1 MATGTRV
8 ERREPYQGRE
18 IREKIPQKTPRHRRW
33 TWRLGLFLIVM
44 AVLAWFLPAIVVNT
58 PMLGWIVR
66 KASGGLKCSISI
78 QSVSLGWLSPITVK
92 GIAIRDEQNHVMF
105 EVEKISSDKS
115 LLAILRNYTQLG
127 QFRVEKPAVTLVLRE
142 GGSNVEDLLAN
153 FKSETP
159 ENKSP
164 ANVAID
170 LAIADGTVTIID
182 QSTKQSWRIDKVN
195 ADFNMPAETAQ
206 AITLKA
212 TAEIADA
219 RQPGKLAADVSIKSS
234 PDDKSK
240 DCGDI
245 TVQSESLPLAVAQ
258 SFVARYL
265 PHAKLDGRLNCNVHA
280 NWGGDKAPG
289 KTIVRADVQ
298 TDGFAFAAEMLG
310 TDCLQMKQLSAAG
323 QISISDARLDV
334 EKTEIECDL
343 GNFTITGSMNLNEQG
358 KESRLVS
365 LLHQQFQAEGS
376 LDLARL
382 AAMLPNTLH
391 IRKEIQITSGR
402 VQLALSSRR
411 QAGADGQNGAVLHG
425 QIAAG
430 NLVATENG
438 RQFAWPNPITLVLD
452 AHDAAQGPVV
462 DSLQCESDFLK
473 IHAAGTP
480 DNMAASL
487 SLNLKELG
495 DQLGKFID
503 LDNVQLAGDGFG
515 NVNWKRDPQQQF
527 TADAELQLHNL
538 QVVLPDKQPWREEN
552 LLLYCSA
559 KGKTD
564 AAADTRLDTAAV
576 NVQAGDDRLT
586 AQLLQPVADLKQGG
600 IWPVRVLMQGQLRNW
615 TARAA
620 SFLPLSNWRVAG
632 TADLDVQATASKD
645 GVNIGQAKIHATQFA
660 LASPYINMQEPEL
673 ELTAA
678 GSWNQRQYR
687 LQLSPAALATTSLAV
702 QADNFIM
709 AMPQNGPFE
718 ISGTVKYQG
727 DLGRLSQWFVDRAKP
742 QTWAMGG
749 QFVGNLQFKQA
760 ANLVKI
766 EAAADVNNLAVA
778 DSTGGK
784 FQEPLIRLSARG
796 DYENKTGTI
805 RLEQAQIASSFVAAA
820 VAGRYAQSG
829 LEKDTDKRDSSPS
842 SPQADFTGQINYD
855 LDRLC
860 GLLRPYL
867 GPNVRIA
874 GRGASGASWRGPLT
888 LAAGSANAGLKW
900 DSADVYGFQV
910 GPGEI
915 KPMLA
920 DGVLRIEPAELAV
933 SQGKVYLA
941 PKIRLAPQ
949 PMELT
954 VPPGPL
960 VRQVQINPRMCA
972 FFLKFIAPV
981 LADVTSAQGTFSID
995 MEGCRIPLSDPAKG
1009 EFSGRFIIHSIEI
1022 GPGPLIRELAVLM
1035 GRETPAKLRRE
1046 GVVPFQ
1052 MANGRIYH
1060 KDLELIFPDFTIR
1073 TYGSVGLDQTLA
1085 IMTEMPV
1092 PPKWLEN
1099 NPLASSLKNQT
1110 IRIPIAGTLQKP
1122 QLDRAAMEQLS
1133 QQFIKNAAK
1142 NMLEEGLNKGLD
1154 QLFKQQK

>member
-18 IREKIPQKTPRHRRW
+18 IREKIPQKTPRRRRW

-92 GIAIRDEQNHVMF
+92 GVAIRDEQNHVMF

-127 QFRVEKPAVTLVLRE
+127 CFRVEKPTVTLVLRD

-159 ENKSP
+159 EKKSS

-170 LAIADGTVTIID
+170 LAVADGTVTIID

-195 ADFNMPAETAQ
+195 ADFNMPSDAAQ
-206 AITLKA
+206 AMTLKA
-212 TAEIADA
+212 SAEVADA
-219 RQPGKLAADVSIKSS
+219 RQPGKLAADVSIISS

-240 DCGDI
+240 ASGNI
-245 TVQSESLPLAVAQ
+245 AVQSENLPLAAAQ

-265 PHAKLDGRLNCNVHA
+265 THARLDGRLNCKIHA
-280 NWGGDKAPG
+280 VWGGEEAKE
-289 KTIVRADVQ
+289 KTAVQYDLSADQ
-298 TDGFAFAAEMLG
+298 FLFAAEMLK
-310 TDCLQMKQLSAAG
+310 TDCVQLTQFRAG
-323 QISISDARLDV
+323 GEISILTAGFDIG
-334 EKTEIECDL
+334 KTTVQCDL
-343 GNFTITGSMNLNEQG
+343 GNFSVSGNMNQCELAGN
-358 KESRLVS
+358 V
-365 LLHQQFQAEGS
+365 
-376 LDLARL
+376 DIARL

-391 IRKEIQITSGR
+391 IRKETQITSGQ
-402 VQLALSSRR
+402 VQLALSLK
-411 QAGADGQNGAVLHG
+411 QQPTADGQNGAVLHG

-438 RQFAWPNPITLVLD
+438 RQFAWPNPITLMLD
-452 AHDAAQGPVV
+452 AHDTAQGPVV

-473 IHAAGTP
+473 IHAAGTS
-480 DNMAASL
+480 DNLAASL

-503 LDNVQLAGDGFG
+503 LENVQLAGDGFG
-515 NVNWKRDPQQQF
+515 NVNWRRDPQRQF

-564 AAADTRLDTAAV
+564 ATADTRLDAAAV
-576 NVQAGDDRLT
+576 NIQAGDDRLT
-586 AQLLQPVADLKQGG
+586 AQLLQPVADMKQGG

-620 SFLPLSNWRVAG
+620 SFLPLSNWRLSGAV
-632 TADLDVQATASKD
+632 DLDVQATVSKD

-660 LASPYINMQEPEL
+660 LTSPYINMQEPEL

-678 GSWNQRQYR
+678 GSWDQRQYR
-687 LQLSPAALATTSLAV
+687 LQLAPAALATTSLAV
-702 QADNFIM
+702 QADNFLM
-709 AMPQNGPFE
+709 TMPQNGPFE

-727 DLGRLSQWFVDRAKP
+727 DLGRLSQWFVDHAKQP
-742 QTWAMGG
+742 TWAMGG

-760 ANLVKI
+760 ADLVKI

-778 DSTGGK
+778 DSSGGK

-805 RLEQAQIASSFVAAA
+805 RLEQAQIASSFLAAA
-820 VAGRYAQSG
+820 VAGRYTQSG
-829 LEKDTDKRDSSPS
+829 LEKDTDKRGPPPSSPPSSLSS
-842 SPQADFTGQINYD
+842 SPQADFNGQFNYD

-867 GPNVRIA
+867 GQNIRFV
-874 GRGASGASWRGPLT
+874 GREASGASWRGPLT
-888 LAAGSANAGLKW
+888 LTAGSANAGLKW

-910 GPGEI
+910 APGEI
-915 KPMLA
+915 KPVLA

-941 PKIRLAPQ
+941 PKVRLSPQ

-954 VPPGPL
+954 LPPGPL

-981 LADVTSAQGTFSID
+981 LADVTSAQGSFSID

-1009 EFSGRFIIHSIEI
+1009 EFAGRFIIHSIEI

-1099 NPLASSLKNQT
+1099 NPLAASLKNQT

-1122 QLDRAAMEQLS
+1122 QLDRAVMDQLS
-1133 QQFIKNAAK
+1133 RQFIKNAAK
-1142 NMLEEGLNKGLD
+1142 NMLEDGLNKGLD